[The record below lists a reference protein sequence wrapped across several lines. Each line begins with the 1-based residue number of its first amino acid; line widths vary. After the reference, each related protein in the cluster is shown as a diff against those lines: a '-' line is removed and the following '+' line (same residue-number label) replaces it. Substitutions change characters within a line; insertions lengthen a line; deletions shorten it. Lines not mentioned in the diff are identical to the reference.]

1 MQRFLDPL
9 MITNDLRLESL
20 DNLAM
25 IKVNQV
31 AHSIA
36 DDDVVGADIL
46 LNDLCMITFF
56 ML

>member
-1 MQRFLDPL
+1 

-20 DNLAM
+20 GDLAM

-31 AHSIA
+31 AYSIA
-36 DDDVVGADIL
+36 NDDVVGANVS
-46 LNDLCMITFF
+46 LNDPCMIIFF

>member
-1 MQRFLDPL
+1 
-9 MITNDLRLESL
+9 MITNDLRLKSL
-20 DNLAM
+20 GDLAV

-36 DDDVVGADIL
+36 DDDVVGTDVL

-56 ML
+56 MF

>member
-1 MQRFLDPL
+1 
-9 MITNDLRLESL
+9 MITNVLRLEL
-20 DNLAM
+20 LGNLTV

-36 DDDVVGADIL
+36 DDDVVGADIS
-46 LNDLCMITFF
+46 LNDPCMITFF

>member
-1 MQRFLDPL
+1 

-20 DNLAM
+20 GDPTM
-25 IKVNQV
+25 IKVNQA

-36 DDDVVGADIL
+36 DDDVVGVDVS
-46 LNDLCMITFF
+46 LNDPCMITFF

>member
-1 MQRFLDPL
+1 MKRFLNPL
-9 MITNDLRLESL
+9 TMTNDLRLESL
-20 DNLAM
+20 GDLAV

-36 DDDVVGADIL
+36 DDDVVDADVS
-46 LNDLCMITFF
+46 LNDPCTITFF

>member
-1 MQRFLDPL
+1 
-9 MITNDLRLESL
+9 MITNDLRLKSL
-20 DNLAM
+20 DDLAM

-36 DDDVVGADIL
+36 DDDIVGAGVL

>member
-1 MQRFLDPL
+1 
-9 MITNDLRLESL
+9 MITNDLRLEL
-20 DNLAM
+20 LGDLAV

-46 LNDLCMITFF
+46 LNDPCMITFF

>member
-1 MQRFLDPL
+1 

-20 DNLAM
+20 GDLAV

-36 DDDVVGADIL
+36 DNDDVGTDVS
-46 LNDLCMITFF
+46 LNDPYMITF
-56 ML
+56 LIL

>member
-1 MQRFLDPL
+1 VQRFLNPL
-9 MITNDLRLESL
+9 IITNDLRLESL
-20 DNLAM
+20 GDLAM

-36 DDDVVGADIL
+36 DDVVVGADVL
-46 LNDLCMITFF
+46 LNDPYTIIFF

>member
-1 MQRFLDPL
+1 

-20 DNLAM
+20 GDLAV
-25 IKVNQV
+25 IKVDQV

-46 LNDLCMITFF
+46 LNDPCTITFF